1 MNGSL
6 PRTVTKAPQGFTI
19 RDANP
24 ETRILYNYLTN
35 TQGVTPNMA
44 ADMKAIVK
52 ENAQKDIFTL
62 QQRVYAYV
70 LNAHILH
77 MRDTLL
83 DKVDANMNKEDLE
96 VQYCVTDL
104 AERAYR
110 NIAWNTLA
118 DAIQKFYKE
127 KSNGTY

>member
-1 MNGSL
+1 
-6 PRTVTKAPQGFTI
+6 
-19 RDANP
+19 
-24 ETRILYNYLTN
+24 
-35 TQGVTPNMA
+35 MA